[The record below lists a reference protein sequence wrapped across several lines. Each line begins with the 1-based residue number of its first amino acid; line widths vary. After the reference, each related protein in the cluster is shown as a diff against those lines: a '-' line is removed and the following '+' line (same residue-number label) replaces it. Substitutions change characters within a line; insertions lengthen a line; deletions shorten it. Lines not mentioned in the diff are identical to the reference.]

1 MRKISL
7 LSLVLALA
15 LVLGMALPAL
25 ASDLSGYAG
34 KLVILHTNDVHGRA
48 VFNPASG
55 VFGYAAVAELKWELE
70 EAGASVLLLD
80 AGDASQGTPIVNLSQ
95 GAAAM
100 EFMNAVG
107 YDAMTPGNH
116 EFDWGYDNVL
126 KLKELARFPMLAA
139 NIIDRASGETAFEPH
154 IIFEAKNGVKVG
166 VFGLGTPETLTKTH
180 PDKVRGANFLMG
192 DELYAC
198 AQAQIDQ
205 LNAAGCDLIVCLGH
219 LGVADESAPNRS
231 YDVIEKTTG
240 IDLFIDGHSHT
251 VIDGGEKVGDTLLVS
266 TGEYFGSIGM
276 VTYDGEAL
284 TALLVS
290 AAVDKDA
297 YALGLIEYDL
307 DDEIS
312 ALVDGVDKAVY
323 EQLSVPF
330 AKTEVLLNGERAPG
344 VRTEET
350 NLGDFAADAILWAA
364 KVAVGDDVAAAVTN
378 GGGIRTSIQPGDIS
392 MLDMK
397 TVFPF
402 GNQVTVLTVTG
413 AELLGARGRDA
424 HDAGRD
430 RRVPAG
436 RGHPVHNRHDRP
448 LRAGR
453 AVPEFHVL
461 RPVKARLPRD
471 DRDGRRPAVRPGGA
485 LQDRDERLHR
495 GRRRHLLRVP
505 LRERH
510 DRLHDRRRAR
520 GRARQLRADAARRR
534 RDRGD
539 VRRAAGQDH
548 DQVTHPDR
556 RQGWQN
562 RLFNRNRRH
571 VRRFRAFSGS

>member
-364 KVAVGDDVAAAVTN
+364 REAMGDDVVAAVTN

-413 AELLGARGRDA
+413 AELLEALEAATHTTPDAIGAFPQVAGIEFAIDTAVPYEPGEIYPNSTYYAPAKPGARVTIATVGGQPFD
-424 HDAGRD
+424 
-430 RRVPAG
+430 PA
-436 RGHPVHNRHDRP
+436 
-448 LRAGR
+448 
-453 AVPEFHVL
+453 
-461 RPVKARLPRD
+461 
-471 DRDGRRPAVRPGGA
+471 A
-485 LQDRDERLHR
+485 LYRIATNDFT
-495 GRRRHLLRVP
+495 
-505 LRERH
+505 
-510 DRLHDRRRAR
+510 
-520 GRARQLRADAARRR
+520 
-534 RDRGD
+534 
-539 VRRAAGQDH
+539 AAGGDTYYAFRYANATTGYDTGVALEDALVNYVQAELGGV
-548 DQVTHPDR
+548 VTAEKYGAP
-556 RQGWQN
+556 QG
-562 RLFNRNRRH
+562 RITIK
-571 VRRFRAFSGS
+571 